1 MIRIVCSIFEEWIVV
16 DSPLDFDVF
25 LVGRP
30 APQGSKRYVG
40 ARRLVEVSPHVKA
53 WREAMVMQLNW
64 QYKYGHPMAP
74 PYRVCVEFIQG
85 KPRKPTYQWPVQG
98 DLDKLVR
105 AVGDALQQAGVIV
118 DDKHITCW
126 KASKRFQGNCQTGV
140 RVVVNAAWECGGH
153 AED

>member
-1 MIRIVCSIFEEWIVV
+1 MV

-30 APQGSKRYVG
+30 APQGSKRTAG
-40 ARRLVEVSPHVKA
+40 SRRVVEVSAYLKA
-53 WREAMVMQLNW
+53 WREAMLVQLSW
-64 QYKYGHPMAP
+64 QYRYRAPMTP
-74 PYRVCVEFIQG
+74 PYRVEVEFIQG
-85 KPRKPTYQWPVQG
+85 KPKKPAYEWPVQG

-126 KASKRFQGNCQTGV
+126 NASKRFQGNCQTGV
-140 RVVVNAAWECGGH
+140 RVVINAAW
-153 AED
+153 AVSVDAQD